1 MFNVET
7 SLEHEDNLG
16 GEININI
23 NNANYNNNFP
33 FHTFINYN
41 KNRYLN
47 KEKNQVN
54 SSLSVR
60 VVQPENN
67 QIVDGE
73 IKDLKSFL
81 KFFLIKKIAN
91 KIENI
96 SNYENL
102 IDVIKLIKNNQ
113 GFKEDINSKKDTNIL
128 DYLKHLDDINLDKGA
143 LLENLFKENQKL
155 KNEIINYWKFLS
167 KYEESNNN
175 FQHKLFEDLK
185 NCQLDYS
192 IVNINIMERDN
203 PEEYEQK
210 KKECK
215 NMKKMILYFL
225 SEINPDFNI
234 LNIELNYSNKSIY
247 GRGFYFSDSIDYII
261 RCQNDEKIPQIG
273 DAFPLLVCEIFYDE
287 EKLKEY
293 DINLSLSESSQNKGL
308 NNQQKIEPNGLK
320 KIENFKLNNND
331 IKRIKSTEYVLSE
344 TYQIFP
350 LYTFTL
356 RRNEYYVLY
365 RDPNLIGENCYSKD
379 LKEIKLKSLK
389 YSNNKNFYF
398 ISSTEEAL
406 KLLLKKKKVKAI
418 LITSIG
424 RDESGKRFFELA
436 KKILQCDDL
445 IMLFFSNNTNC
456 FNWITN
462 SPNCLYTSEPK
473 IYEEYI
479 SNYNLDGLKKLKE
492 KIDNIYGITLCD
504 IYHYYFDHVCDN
516 NDDNNNKCEY
526 FRSVYII
533 SRKNLYLSM
542 TKKGKVKKSKEKC
555 LWEITIINNDI
566 TLFSNGFYL
575 DLEKNKEIAVGSK
588 EMKRLDFINNKDDI
602 YYFYIKNEE
611 GKKIFLS
618 MEDDENI
625 LVKKKDFDENSYF
638 KLKDI

>member
-1 MFNVET
+1 MLNVKT
-7 SLEHEDNLG
+7 SLEQKDNLG
-16 GEININI
+16 GEKNINI

-33 FHTFINYN
+33 FHKIINYNKN

-273 DAFPLLVCEIFYDE
+273 DTFPLLVCEIFYDE
-287 EKLKEY
+287 EKLKEF
-293 DINLSLSESSQNKGL
+293 DISLSLLDSSQNSSSNEGEKVEPDGL
-308 NNQQKIEPNGLK
+308 IKINNYYLND
-320 KIENFKLNNND
+320 NNNC
-331 IKRIKSTEYVLSE
+331 KRISYTEYVLSE
-344 TYQIFP
+344 IYQIFP

-356 RRNEYYVLY
+356 RRNEYFVLY
-365 RDPNLIGENCYSKD
+365 RDPKFFGKNKYSTFLKNLIF
-379 LKEIKLKSLK
+379 KSLK

-398 ISSTEEAL
+398 ESSTEEAL
-406 KLLLKKKKVKAI
+406 KLLLKNKKEKAI
-418 LITSIG
+418 LITNIG
-424 RDESGKRFFELA
+424 RDKSGK
-436 KKILQCDDL
+436 
-445 IMLFFSNNTNC
+445 
-456 FNWITN
+456 
-462 SPNCLYTSEPK
+462 
-473 IYEEYI
+473 
-479 SNYNLDGLKKLKE
+479 
-492 KIDNIYGITLCD
+492 
-504 IYHYYFDHVCDN
+504 
-516 NDDNNNKCEY
+516 
-526 FRSVYII
+526 
-533 SRKNLYLSM
+533 
-542 TKKGKVKKSKEKC
+542 
-555 LWEITIINNDI
+555 
-566 TLFSNGFYL
+566 
-575 DLEKNKEIAVGSK
+575 
-588 EMKRLDFINNKDDI
+588 
-602 YYFYIKNEE
+602 
-611 GKKIFLS
+611 
-618 MEDDENI
+618 
-625 LVKKKDFDENSYF
+625 
-638 KLKDI
+638 